1 MGLDMYLKAERYIWY
16 NEDELG
22 DEVKKSFPELPEG
35 AKIKQV
41 EAEVGYWRKA
51 NQIHRW
57 FVDNVQEGVDE
68 CQKSPVDRE
77 QIKELLEL
85 CKKVEEDASQASK
98 LLPTQSGFFFGGT
111 EYDDWYMKDIQDTI
125 KICEAALALPDSWE
139 LYYRSSW

>member
-125 KICEAALALPDSWE
+125 KICEAALTLPDSWE